1 MINEQHQEQAS
12 LYAIGVLSPSEAEQF
27 GNALES
33 DPQLRQLAT
42 ALSDAG
48 AALPLAFAAGREPSP
63 GLKSRI
69 MRQIADRETA
79 SLFNSWCRPGEAL
92 VVADKD
98 GLIEWVND
106 AFTQMCGFK
115 LDELR
120 GRKPGSMLQGTLTD
134 RGTVQRIREAIRARR
149 PVNEDLVNYTKDGQ
163 PYWVSIS
170 ITPILDERCE
180 PRRFVAVEREIAGRA
195 FA

>member
-1 MINEQHQEQAS
+1 MINEQQQEQAS
-12 LYAIGVLSPSEAEQF
+12 LYSIGVLSPGEAEQF
-27 GNALES
+27 GVALES
-33 DPQLRQLAT
+33 GPQLRQLTT
-42 ALSDAG
+42 ALSDAA
-48 AALPLAFAAGREPSP
+48 AALPLAFATSRQPSA

-69 MRQIADRETA
+69 MRQIDDRETA
-79 SLFNSWCRPGEAL
+79 AHFNAWCRPGEAL

-120 GRKPGSMLQGTLTD
+120 GRKPGSMLQGALTD

-149 PVNEDLVNYTKDGQ
+149 PVNEELVNYTKDGQ

-170 ITPILDERCE
+170 ITPILDERRE
-180 PRRFVAVEREIAGRA
+180 PHRFVAVEREIAGRV